1 MGCTTSAT
9 ASGSSNRLVLRQAM
23 ASMRASI
30 GCHGRFLPGIE
41 SAILSP
47 RSGGLYNH
55 LNRMLFYSQ
64 HCGGQRLI
72 EPGAGP
78 LAQFVTLGYLVRC
91 LLFRVF
97 GFLLVP
103 QSCSM
108 SCRVLFS
115 WSCDVTRII

>member
-23 ASMRASI
+23 ASMGASI

-55 LNRMLFYSQ
+55 LNRMFFYSQ

-78 LAQFVTLGYLVRC
+78 LAQFVTLGYFSTMSL
-91 LLFRVF
+91 
-97 GFLLVP
+97 GFLASSSYLKVAR
-103 QSCSM
+103 CHVEF
-108 SCRVLFS
+108 CFH
-115 WSCDVTRII
+115 